1 VLGGGPGGHVRGGL
15 LRFRRPVRMPPVTLA
30 FAGAGVP
37 VSGGHRTNAC
47 LAGVSGGGQHGRG
60 GRVPCGPAA
69 CVLFGAPVVE
79 RGSAVDSELSQLV
92 VMSLSRLSEN
102 RLAPDR
108 DDVGTF
114 SRLRYAGVFV
124 LLFLFGTETFLVSPL
139 LPTIAGDIGV
149 SSAAAASSVTAY
161 VLVYAVA
168 APFLGLLSDRIG
180 RRRTLSAGAVLFVL
194 SNVGAAVSTGLPGL
208 VAARAVAGLAA
219 AAAGPA
225 IWAHIAETS
234 PDRVR
239 GRMLGLGMALFSCGQ
254 VLGVPLGSA
263 LAGLAGWRWAFAALA
278 IGTGAAVPLMLRQV
292 HDVTAHSV
300 PSGALRGVLAAWSSP
315 LPRRAL
321 LVNTAFHTANLGAY
335 TFLGALLSHRFHYS
349 VTDLGLVGVLVGGG
363 SVAGSLVAGRLGD
376 RVTGD
381 DPSGLPLLPL
391 WGLLLAGGIALTAA
405 GPWAPLS
412 LAGVAL
418 WFTASG
424 GFVTD
429 QQRLAGTVAPELRA
443 TSSAWLTSTMYAGT
457 GVGAWAVGAFADVSA
472 GTLTI
477 GVGLALLAA
486 LGGALLH
493 VRPAA
498 PAPAVSLPPSG
509 SAG

>member
-1 VLGGGPGGHVRGGL
+1 
-15 LRFRRPVRMPPVTLA
+15 
-30 FAGAGVP
+30 
-37 VSGGHRTNAC
+37 
-47 LAGVSGGGQHGRG
+47 
-60 GRVPCGPAA
+60 
-69 CVLFGAPVVE
+69 
-79 RGSAVDSELSQLV
+79 
-92 VMSLSRLSEN
+92 MSLSSLSET
-102 RLAPDR
+102 RLAPEDGGDG
-108 DDVGTF
+108 DDAVAAF
-114 SRLRYAGVFV
+114 DRLRYAGVFV

-139 LPTIAGDIGV
+139 LPTIADDIGV

-180 RRRTLSAGAVLFVL
+180 RRRTLTAGAVLFVL
-194 SNVGAAVSTGLPGL
+194 SNLGAAVSTGLLGL
-208 VAARAVAGLAA
+208 VAARALAGLAA

-278 IGTGAAVPLMLRQV
+278 IGSTAAVPLMLRQV
-292 HDVTAHSV
+292 RDVTAHSV
-300 PSGALRGVLAAWSSP
+300 PAGALRGVLAAWRSP

-335 TFLGALLSHRFHYS
+335 TFLGALLDDRFDYS

-376 RVTGD
+376 RVAGD
-381 DPSGLPLLPL
+381 DPSRLPLLPL
-391 WGLLLAGGIALTAA
+391 WGVLLAGGIALTAA
-405 GPWAPLS
+405 APWAPLS
-412 LAGVAL
+412 LTGVVI
-418 WFTASG
+418 WFVASG
-424 GFVTD
+424 AFVTD

-457 GVGAWAVGAFADVSA
+457 GVGAWAIGAFSDVTA

-477 GVGLALLAA
+477 GITLALIAA
-486 LGGALLH
+486 LGGLLLH
-493 VRPAA
+493 ARLAP
-498 PAPAVSLPPSG
+498 PAPPVSLPPTG
-509 SAG
+509 TEG